1 MKNKSLKL
9 TMLLSEQRPTGGA
22 RKHKPKVTTEP
33 EKKKPEP
40 EKKKEQ
46 PKKSVDTSKT
56 TPGIRFA
63 SSVSTDINSELKSD
77 LQTAALQTGLDLL
90 INSTTTG
97 RHADNSR
104 HFRTPGAA
112 VDIAT
117 FNGYTYKSNPEKFK
131 ELGNK
136 LKNKLVAM
144 GYTHNI
150 ENSDNPKSVLWY
162 KGGDN
167 PSDRHVNHIHVSNTS
182 GTTKS
187 DTDKKDDSAVTKYYW
202 KDGETNWDEFFTV
215 TVDEDEENLNISP
228 AKPISAAVVNLTAD
242 NYDHQID
249 VNTDAYNFF
258 TILYKLLNEDNAE
271 TYFSKY
277 KSWNPFIG
285 GDDEKGAAEYLDSVV
300 SSALEKTGF
309 VGRGNYADEAAVAS
323 MNMNAMYTYI
333 VPHIRKLILNDNTGK
348 ATFPFIN
355 IKKGAKGL
363 YVESVWKT
371 ITWNYM

>member
-1 MKNKSLKL
+1 
-9 TMLLSEQRPTGGA
+9 MLLSEQRPTGGA
-22 RKHKPKVTTEP
+22 RKEKLKTEP
-33 EKKKPEP
+33 EKKKTEP
-40 EKKKEQ
+40 EKPKTEPEKE
-46 PKKSVDTSKT
+46 KSVDTNET

-63 SSVSTDINSELKSD
+63 SGVSTDINSKLESD
-77 LQTAALQTGLDLL
+77 LQTAASQTGLDLL

-97 RHADNSR
+97 KSHTVNSR

-117 FNGYTYKSNPEKFK
+117 FNGYTYKSNPKKFK
-131 ELGNK
+131 QLGDK

-144 GYTHNI
+144 GYTHNV
-150 ENSDNPKSVLWY
+150 ENSNNPKSVLWY

-167 PSDRHVNHIHVSNTS
+167 PSDRHENHIHVSNLE
-182 GTTKS
+182 GTKKS
-187 DTDKKDDSAVTKYYW
+187 STDKKDDSAVTKYYW

-249 VNTDAYNFF
+249 VNTKAYNFF

-277 KSWNPFIG
+277 KSWNPFATGIG
-285 GDDEKGAAEYLDSVV
+285 DNEAGAAEYLDTAVGLS
-300 SSALEKTGF
+300 LEKTGF
-309 VGRGNYADEAAVAS
+309 VGLGNYADEAAVAS
-323 MNMNAMYTYI
+323 MNMHGMMTYI
-333 VPHIRKLILNDNTGK
+333 VPHIQKLILNDNTGK

-355 IKKGAKGL
+355 IKQGAKGL

-371 ITWNYM
+371 ITWNYL

>member
-150 ENSDNPKSVLWY
+150 ENSDNPKSVLNLCY
-162 KGGDN
+162 GTK
-167 PSDRHVNHIHVSNTS
+167 VETIHQ
-182 GTTKS
+182 
-187 DTDKKDDSAVTKYYW
+187 TD
-202 KDGETNWDEFFTV
+202 
-215 TVDEDEENLNISP
+215 
-228 AKPISAAVVNLTAD
+228 
-242 NYDHQID
+242 
-249 VNTDAYNFF
+249 
-258 TILYKLLNEDNAE
+258 
-271 TYFSKY
+271 
-277 KSWNPFIG
+277 
-285 GDDEKGAAEYLDSVV
+285 
-300 SSALEKTGF
+300 
-309 VGRGNYADEAAVAS
+309 
-323 MNMNAMYTYI
+323 M
-333 VPHIRKLILNDNTGK
+333 
-348 ATFPFIN
+348 
-355 IKKGAKGL
+355 
-363 YVESVWKT
+363 
-371 ITWNYM
+371 